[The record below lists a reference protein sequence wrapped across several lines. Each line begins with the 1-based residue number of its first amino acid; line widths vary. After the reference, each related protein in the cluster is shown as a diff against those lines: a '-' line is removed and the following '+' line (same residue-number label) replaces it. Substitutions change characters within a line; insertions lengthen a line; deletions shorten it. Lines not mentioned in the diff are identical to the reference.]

1 MTGTRCL
8 PLHFLWNLK
17 SVRLKLLDIMKC
29 EILELYIMHRYGLM
43 QLELNLQDR
52 DIDTQIKTKNIID
65 KRLSIS

>member
-1 MTGTRCL
+1 MTGTRFL